1 MGLKKQSGHEVD
13 LDATDE
19 LPALHIADTGEI
31 HHLNLTEEFPA
42 PVVPAGMVEL
52 ADSLRDV
59 EQRLQ
64 RKIERVAA
72 LEGELQQSLDQA
84 RELRERLLQQESAA
98 SERETSLRGD
108 VGERERQ
115 LEALREEHSSGQR
128 ALAEA
133 REQLHQQLTALSD
146 AQSRLSLRSSEF
158 EHATRDA
165 AEWRRC
171 AERHLEQL
179 TNWQSFRSVSES
191 MLGESERA
199 LDEAESRHGAELV
212 AARALADDLQAQLAS
227 ARSEATRRDAELQEA
242 QRRAAQAQQAQT
254 DALRTAS
261 EQAAGF
267 GAQLALRDASITE
280 LQAQLAAVRGDAARQ
295 VGELEQALQEA
306 EQAQAEQMDAL
317 RQLTEQTVELRARL
331 EAREQAS
338 ALLQSQLD
346 ELRAVEQQARQGA
359 AAYSEQLRQIGTL
372 QTDLAA
378 AEARIRELETQLRH
392 SADRV
397 HRLESEAHAS
407 AALLGNLQQNMERL
421 GREDT
426 GSRPVVREVSP
437 DAVRTLVRQ
446 EGGADVVYRL
456 GRRTTIG
463 RIAENDIQI
472 DTSFVSRHHA
482 VLLSSADHCIVEDL
496 NSTNGVLVNGRR
508 VGRHILQDGDVV
520 TVGKT
525 EFRYQQRS

>member
-1 MGLKKQSGHEVD
+1 MGLKKHSGHEVD

-19 LPALHIADTGEI
+19 LPALHIPDAGEI
-31 HHLNLTEEFPA
+31 QAHTDEFPT
-42 PVVPAGMVEL
+42 PVIPAGMVEL

-72 LEGELQQSLDQA
+72 LEAELQQSLDQA
-84 RELRERLLQQESAA
+84 RDLRERLLQQESAA
-98 SERETSLRGD
+98 TERETSLRGD

-115 LEALREEHSSGQR
+115 LESLREEHSAGQR

-133 REQLHQQLTALSD
+133 RGQLQTQLAALGE
-146 AQSRLSLRSSEF
+146 AQSRLSQRSGEF
-158 EHATRDA
+158 EHAARDA
-165 AEWRRC
+165 AEWQRR
-171 AERHLEQL
+171 AERHLEEL
-179 TNWQSFRSVSES
+179 ANWQSFRAVSES
-191 MLGESERA
+191 MLGETELA
-199 LDEAESRHGAELV
+199 LHEAENRHGGELRT
-212 AARALADDLQAQLAS
+212 ARALADELQGQLAT
-227 ARSEATRRDAELQEA
+227 ARADAARRDAELQEA
-242 QRRAAQAQQAQT
+242 VRRAGQAQQAHT
-254 DALRTAS
+254 DALKSAS

-267 GAQLALRDASITE
+267 GAQLAMRDASITD
-280 LQAQLAAVRGDAARQ
+280 LQAQLTAARGDAARQ
-295 VGELEQALQEA
+295 IGELEQALREA
-306 EQAQAEQMDAL
+306 EQVQNEHMDAL
-317 RQLTEQTVELRARL
+317 RQVTEQTVELRAKL

-338 ALLQSQLD
+338 GILQTQLD
-346 ELRAVEQQARQGA
+346 ELRAVEEQARQGA
-359 AAYSEQLRQIGTL
+359 AAYSDQLRQIGTL

-392 SADRV
+392 SAERV

-421 GREDT
+421 SRDDT
-426 GSRPVVREVSP
+426 GSRPVVREVAS
-437 DAVRTLVRQ
+437 DAVRMLVRQ

-463 RIAENDIQI
+463 RTAENDIQI

-496 NSTNGVLVNGRR
+496 NSTNGVMVNGRR
-508 VGRHILQDGDVV
+508 VGRHILQDGDMV